1 MKLIY
6 PAQLSK
12 AEDGIT
18 IAFRDFPEAISAAY
32 SYDEALHN
40 ASEVLSL
47 ILESKLEEGA
57 AIPEPSPPE
66 EGEEIIAP
74 DAGTQAAVLFH
85 LTRKG
90 RSLSDIARA
99 MGTSWA
105 AVQRLEN
112 PKHSPTLKQLERAA
126 ATLGKRLVIEFR

>member
-1 MKLIY
+1 MTY
-6 PAQLSK
+6 PARFDH

-18 IAFRDFPEAISAAY
+18 ITFRNFPEAISAAH
-32 SYDEALHN
+32 SDDEALHN

-47 ILESKLEEGA
+47 VLESRLEEGT
-57 AIPEPSPPE
+57 AIPEPAMAE
-66 EGEEIIAP
+66 EGEVLVAP
-74 DAGTQAAVLFH
+74 DANTQVAVLFR
-85 LTRKG
+85 LAREG

-112 PKHSPTLKQLERAA
+112 PKHSPTLRQLEKAA
-126 ATLGKRLVIEFR
+126 AALGKRLVVEFR